1 MDKLISAIRTGS
13 WITAERIAVYSAIL
27 LVVGLAAIGW
37 VVATADGLND
47 FQKRPLGT
55 DFSNVYSAGKWVLE
69 GLPEA
74 PFSPPLQ
81 HAMEKRVFGEDTPF
95 YGWHYPPVFLGVAAL
110 LALMPYLLSL
120 FVWQVTTLIAYLKV
134 LQGILFFIP
143 PLDGEGGF
151 ERSEKPGGV
160 MGANIS
166 PHPSARLR
174 SRSPS
179 PLGGGIN
186 YLWLLPALAFPA
198 VFVNIGH
205 GHNGFLTAALIGG
218 GLLLIDRRPVI
229 AGILFGLLCYK
240 PQFGLLIPLALAAS
254 GRWRVFAAA
263 TATVVAVCA
272 LTWLA
277 FGTQTW
283 IAFRESLEFTRTV
296 VLERGDTGFHKIQS
310 PFAAVRLWGGP
321 VTLAYAAQAAAIGTV
336 AVMLVIIWRSKA
348 AFALK
353 AAALLAGALLS
364 TPYLLDYDLVV
375 MGPAIA
381 FFAAHGLQRGFLD
394 YEKSLLAFVWFA
406 PLVTRAFAEN
416 LYLPLGLAALIVL
429 FGLTIRR
436 SAHDLAASRR

>member
-1 MDKLISAIRTGS
+1 MDRLVQSIRTGS
-13 WITAERIAVYSAIL
+13 WITAERMTVYSAIL
-27 LVVGLAAIGW
+27 LVIALAAIGW

-69 GLPEA
+69 GRPEA

-81 HAMEKRVFGEDTPF
+81 HQMEKRVFGEETPF
-95 YGWHYPPVFLGVAAL
+95 YGWHYPPVFLGLAAL
-110 LALMPYLLSL
+110 LVLMPYLVSL
-120 FVWQVTTLIAYLKV
+120 LLWQVTTLIAYLKV
-134 LQGILFFIP
+134 ISDILP
-143 PLDGEGGF
+143 RKE
-151 ERSEKPGGV
+151 V
-160 MGANIS
+160 
-166 PHPSARLR
+166 
-174 SRSPS
+174 
-179 PLGGGIN
+179 
-186 YLWLLPALAFPA
+186 WLPALAFPA

-218 GLLLIDRRPVI
+218 GLLLLDRRPVI

-240 PQFGLLIPLALAAS
+240 PQFGLMIPLVLAAT

-263 TATVVAVCA
+263 GAAVIAVCA

-283 IAFRESLEFTRTV
+283 IAFRESLEFTRTI
-296 VLERGDTGFHKIQS
+296 VLEKGDTGFHKIQS
-310 PFAAVRLWGGP
+310 PFAAVRLWSGP
-321 VTLAYAAQAAAIGTV
+321 VMIAYAAQAAMIGTV

-353 AAALLAGALLS
+353 ATALLAGALLS

-381 FFAAHGLQRGFLD
+381 FFAAHGLRHGFLD
-394 YEKSLLAFVWFA
+394 WEKSLLAFVWFA

-416 LYLPLGLAALIVL
+416 LYLPLGLIALIVL
-429 FGLTIRR
+429 FGLAIRR
-436 SAHDLAASRR
+436 SARDLAASRG